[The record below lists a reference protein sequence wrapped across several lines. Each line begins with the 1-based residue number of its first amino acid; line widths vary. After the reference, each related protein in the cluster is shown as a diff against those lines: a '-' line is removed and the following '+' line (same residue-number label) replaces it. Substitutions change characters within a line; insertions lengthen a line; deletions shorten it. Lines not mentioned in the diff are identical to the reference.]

1 MGLAGV
7 ARGGAVPSVVV
18 LFEKFLG
25 QLAEP
30 DVVGFGCSGPDCTRM
45 VDVDRAVRV
54 WARARARGTRR
65 SRCEVGRNWK
75 LFLGFAQVYRCAE
88 FE

>member
-1 MGLAGV
+1 MGQEPVCVGLAGV

-30 DVVGFGCSGPDCTRM
+30 DVVGFGCSCPDRTRM
-45 VDVDRAVRV
+45 VDVDRAVR
-54 WARARARGTRR
+54 
-65 SRCEVGRNWK
+65 SLCRC
-75 LFLGFAQVYRCAE
+75 
-88 FE
+88 